1 MSFQWP
7 QLLVALA
14 LIPLLIVLYMLA
26 QRRRRAYALRFA
38 NFALLDAVVTRS
50 PGWRRHVPPL
60 LYLLSLAALLVA
72 LARPTAVLAVPRDES
87 SVVLAID
94 VSGSMSADDLRPSR
108 LVAAQQAARA
118 FVDRLPESTRVGLVT
133 FQSHAAVQVP
143 LTDDRGALRRALD
156 RLQAN
161 GGTAIGDGLAA
172 ALDQLGQRPTDAAGR
187 PTPAVVVLLSD
198 GMPTAGMPPAEAA
211 ARAKQAGVKVHT
223 VGIGQRGAAPVIGNN
238 QTARL
243 DEGTLRQIAAA
254 TDGQYFYAG
263 ESAELRDI
271 YADLGSEIAWVE
283 EKTEVT
289 ALLAGAGSVLMVLAG
304 LLGLRWFQQLP

>member
-7 QLLVALA
+7 QLLLALG
-14 LIPLLIVLYMLA
+14 LIPLLVAAYVLA

-38 NFALLDAVVTRS
+38 NFALLNAVVTRS

-72 LARPTAVLAVPRDES
+72 LARPTAVLAVPRDQAS
-87 SVVLAID
+87 AMLVID

-108 LVAAQQAARA
+108 LVAAEQAAHA
-118 FVDRLPESTRVGLVT
+118 FVDRLPEGTRVGLVT
-133 FQSHAAVQVP
+133 FQSQATVQVP
-143 LTDDRGALRRALD
+143 LTADRGTLYQALD

-161 GGTAIGDGLAA
+161 GRTAIGDGLAA
-172 ALDQLGQRPTDAAGR
+172 APDQLKDRPTDTAGR

-198 GMPTAGMPPAEAA
+198 GMPTAGMPPAQAA

-223 VGIGQRGAAPVIGNN
+223 IGIGERGAAPVIGNN

-263 ESAELRDI
+263 ESTELRDI
-271 YADLGSEIAWVE
+271 YSDLSSEIAWVQ

-289 ALLAGAGSVLMVLAG
+289 ALLAGVGSVLMLAAG
-304 LLGLRWFQQLP
+304 LLGLRWFQQFP

>member
-7 QLLVALA
+7 QLLAALA
-14 LIPLLIVLYMLA
+14 LVPLLVVVYLAA

-38 NFALLDAVVTRS
+38 SFALLDAVVTRS

-60 LYLLSLAALLVA
+60 LYLLSLSALLVA
-72 LARPTAVLAVPRDES
+72 LARPTAVLAVPRDQAS
-87 SVVLAID
+87 AVLVLD

-108 LVAAQQAARA
+108 LVAAQEAART
-118 FVDRLPESTRVGLVT
+118 FVDRLPDGTRVGLVT
-133 FQSHAAVQVP
+133 FQSHATVLVP
-143 LTDDRGALRRALD
+143 PTNDRDALDQALD

-161 GGTAIGDGLAA
+161 GGTAIGDGLSA
-172 ALDQLGQRPTDAAGR
+172 ALDQVSQRPTDASGR
-187 PTPAVVVLLSD
+187 PTPAVIVLLSD
-198 GMPTAGMPPAEAA
+198 GQPTAGIPPAEAA

-243 DEGTLRQIAAA
+243 DEGTLRQIASA

-271 YADLGSEIAWVE
+271 YADLSAEIAWVE

-289 ALLAGAGSVLMVLAG
+289 ALLAGLGSALMVVAG
-304 LLGLRWFQQLP
+304 LLGLRWFQQFP

>member
-7 QLLVALA
+7 QLLVGLA
-14 LIPLLIVLYMLA
+14 LIPLLVVLYMLA

-38 NFALLDAVVTRS
+38 NFAVLDAVVTRS

-72 LARPTAVLAVPRDES
+72 LARPTAVLAVPRDEAS
-87 SVVLAID
+87 AMLVID

-108 LVAAQQAARA
+108 LAAAQQAARG
-118 FVDRLPESTRVGLVT
+118 FLDRLPEDTRVGLVT
-133 FQSHAAVQVP
+133 FQSHATVQVP
-143 LTDDRGALRRALD
+143 PTTDREALRRGLD

-172 ALDQLGQRPTDAAGR
+172 ALDQLEQRPNDAAGQ

-198 GMPTAGMPPAEAA
+198 GQTTAGMPPSEAA
-211 ARAKQAGVKVHT
+211 ERAKADGVKVHT
-223 VGIGQRGAAPVIGNN
+223 VGIGQRGASPVIGNN
-238 QTARL
+238 QRVGL
-243 DEGTLRQIAAA
+243 DEGALRQIAA
-254 TDGQYFYAG
+254 TTGGEYFYAG
-263 ESAELRDI
+263 ESAELRGI
-271 YADLGSEIAWVE
+271 YADLSSDIAWVQ

-289 ALLAGAGSVLMVLAG
+289 AVLAGVGSLLMVAAG
-304 LLGLRWFQQLP
+304 LLGLRWFQQVP

>member
-7 QLLVALA
+7 QLLVGLA
-14 LIPLLIVLYMLA
+14 LLPGLVVLYVAA

-38 NFALLDAVVTRS
+38 NFAVLNAVVTGS

-60 LYLLSLAALLVA
+60 LYLLSLTALLVA
-72 LARPTAVLAVPRDES
+72 LARPSAVLAVPRDQAS
-87 SVVLAID
+87 AVLAID

-108 LVAAQQAARA
+108 LAAARQAARA
-118 FVDRLPESTRVGLVT
+118 FVDRLPEGTRVGLVT
-133 FQSHAAVQVP
+133 FQSHATVLVP
-143 LTDDRGALRRALD
+143 PTVDRDAFRRAVD
-156 RLQAN
+156 RLQPN

-172 ALDQLGQRPTDAAGR
+172 ALDQLDQRPTDGAGR

-198 GMPTAGMPPAEAA
+198 GQTTAGMPPAEAA
-211 ARAKQAGVKVHT
+211 ARAKRAGVKVDT

-238 QTARL
+238 QTVGL

-254 TDGQYFYAG
+254 TDGRYFYAG
-263 ESAELRDI
+263 ESTELRDI
-271 YADLGSEIAWVE
+271 YADLSSEIAWVE

-289 ALLAGAGSVLMVLAG
+289 ALLAGVGSALMVAAG